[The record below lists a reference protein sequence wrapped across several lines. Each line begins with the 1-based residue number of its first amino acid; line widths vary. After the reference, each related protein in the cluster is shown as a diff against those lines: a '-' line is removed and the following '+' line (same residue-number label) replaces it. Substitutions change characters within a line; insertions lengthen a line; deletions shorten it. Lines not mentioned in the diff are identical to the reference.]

1 MQRRCVTKV
10 KTFKLRF
17 LRDELLDFYAVLDL
31 SDMRNTLMDMSIHGR
46 IQTWLVRIKLR
57 WL

>member
-31 SDMRNTLMDMSIHGR
+31 SYMRNTLRICLFHGR

>member
-31 SDMRNTLMDMSIHGR
+31 SDMRYTLRICLFHGR